1 MPTTHRRG
9 ASPTGSG
16 DDGRVIARSNVVD
29 ADRAGA
35 MHLMYI
41 VHRSDYSTA
50 FSPRTFAIWILLRI
64 SNRSSLCCC

>member
-1 MPTTHRRG
+1 
-9 ASPTGSG
+9 
-16 DDGRVIARSNVVD
+16 
-29 ADRAGA
+29 